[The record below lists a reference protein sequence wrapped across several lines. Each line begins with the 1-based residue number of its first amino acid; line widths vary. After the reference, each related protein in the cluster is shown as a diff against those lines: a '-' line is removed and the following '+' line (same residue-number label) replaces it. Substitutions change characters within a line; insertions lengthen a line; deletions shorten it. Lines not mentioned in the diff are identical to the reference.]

1 MLALLSPAKKLD
13 FNRSHINIGG
23 GKPLFSKQ
31 ANELVSI
38 LRDLDFQKMKSLF
51 PISEKLVR
59 LNMDRY
65 QSFKHNPKEE
75 SMRLAVYAFAGD
87 TYVGLNSKS
96 FSDKEIMFADQ
107 SIRIISGLYGLL
119 KPTDF
124 IQPYRLEMS
133 TKLKNKNGKDLY
145 AFWRKLLAKELNKIL
160 LRHHDQTLINL
171 ASNEYFNAID
181 QTEINASIL
190 NIEFLEEKDGLLK
203 VVSFYAKKARGA
215 MANFIVKNKI
225 ESTSELQAFN
235 LFGYSFKSDLSS
247 KDKFVYT
254 RKSEK

>member
-1 MLALLSPAKKLD
+1 M
-13 FNRSHINIGG
+13 
-23 GKPLFSKQ
+23 
-31 ANELVSI
+31 
-38 LRDLDFQKMKSLF
+38 
-51 PISEKLVR
+51 
-59 LNMDRY
+59 Y
-65 QSFKHNPKEE
+65 
-75 SMRLAVYAFAGD
+75 
-87 TYVGLNSKS
+87 SKS
-96 FSDKEIMFADQ
+96 FSEKEIMFADQ

-124 IQPYRLEMS
+124 IQPYRLEMG
-133 TKLKNKNGKDLY
+133 TKLKNRNGKDLY

-190 NIEFLEEKDGLLK
+190 NTEFLEEKNGSLK

-225 ESTSELQAFN
+225 ETTSELQAFN